1 MQLESQIFEAN
12 TFLNH
17 EISRATWFRNDC
29 PLSSVS
35 VKIVGLKKLQDLRVK
50 YKNHVNHV
58 EVSLKYDYPKNA
70 GWFIEGKPTIK
81 WMMIAGLPMDWKP
94 KTLCKP

>member
-1 MQLESQIFEAN
+1 M
-12 TFLNH
+12 
-17 EISRATWFRNDC
+17 
-29 PLSSVS
+29 S

-70 GWFIEGKPTIK
+70 GWFIEEKPTIK
-81 WMMIAGLPMDWKP
+81 WMMVAGLPMDWKP
-94 KTLCKP
+94 KTLCKPQASDFVQAAKLYKSPST